1 MQQVNWALKQ
11 FFFNL
16 HLQFNKI
23 QRRWKKKWKKN
34 RTKNRKSYSTGYI
47 NYLCFYRL
55 TSALDDSK
63 VNLNEK
69 NMKKDA
75 QLNI

>member
-1 MQQVNWALKQ
+1 M
-11 FFFNL
+11 
-16 HLQFNKI
+16 
-23 QRRWKKKWKKN
+23 KKKQN

-63 VNLNEK
+63 GNLNEK